1 MFEESQV
8 LAEPL
13 AKNTY
18 LTGNDHFKSSDGF
31 KEKHF
36 NQYLLNGDNA
46 GSYLEDSCDVIVK
59 LKRILQK
66 TKSPF
71 SGILPN
77 ELSSLF
83 KKINLDNPL
92 GSWEYALEELQ
103 HLYIKD
109 AVYFHHPKY
118 VAHLNCP
125 LVLPS
130 AIAETIIGC
139 INSSV
144 DTWDQSAGGTLIE
157 QKVLDWT
164 LDKIGLG
171 KEADGIF
178 TSGGTQSN
186 LMAMLLA
193 RDWFCHR
200 RNPGHKNQ
208 LHGLPA
214 DFHKLR
220 IFSSSV
226 SHFSTQKAA
235 AILGLG
241 YNAVVSVPCD
251 DEFRMSVQALE
262 ANIKQCLDEGNI
274 PFAIVATAGTT
285 DFGSIDPLP
294 LLADLAEKYSL
305 WLHVDAA
312 YGCGLLVS
320 SRHSHLL
327 QGIDRA
333 DSVTVDYHKSFFQP
347 VSCSAFFVKNRQHFS
362 HLTYHAEYLNP
373 LSAEQEGTPNLV
385 NKSIQTTRR
394 FDALKMWLTLRVIGA
409 EQLGQAFDTL
419 LDTAQSAYHLM
430 RQNPCFELA
439 HQPVLSTLVFR
450 FVPKQALSEYAIDHL
465 NASIRKALFREGECV
480 IAGTKINDR
489 QYLKFTFL
497 NPATTVKH
505 LQEIIDSIVTQGNL
519 LLTDLV
525 FSDDSLSNQHQAVY

>member
-1 MFEESQV
+1 MGYDSLENS
-8 LAEPL
+8 
-13 AKNTY
+13 
-18 LTGNDHFKSSDGF
+18 GF
-31 KEKHF
+31 YQHLF
-36 NQYLLNGDNA
+36 NGDNA
-46 GSYLEDSCDVIVK
+46 DRYLENAWDAIVK
-59 LKRILQK
+59 IKKILKQTNK
-66 TKSPF
+66 PF
-71 SGILPN
+71 GGIFPN

-83 KKINLDNPL
+83 SSINLNNPV
-92 GSWEYALEELQ
+92 GSWELVLEELH
-103 HLYIKD
+103 HLYFKE

-125 LVLPS
+125 LVLP
-130 AIAETIIGC
+130 AVIAETIIGA

-157 QKVLDWT
+157 QKILDWT
-164 LDKIGLG
+164 LDKLGLG
-171 KEADGIF
+171 KESDGIF

-193 RDWFCHR
+193 RDWFCHQ
-200 RNPGHKNQ
+200 RNPKHKNQ

-226 SHFSTQKAA
+226 SHFSIQKAA

-241 YNAVVSVPCD
+241 YNSVMSVPHD
-251 DEFRMSVQALE
+251 HEFCMSPQMLE
-262 ANIKQCLDEGNI
+262 AGIKQCLEEGNI

-294 LLADLAEKYSL
+294 MIADLAKQYGI

-320 SRHSHLL
+320 SRHGHLL
-327 QGIDRA
+327 QGIELA

-347 VSCSAFFVKNRQHFS
+347 VSCSAFFVKDKQHFS

-373 LSAEQEGTPNLV
+373 LSAVQEGTPNLV

-394 FDALKMWLTLRVIGA
+394 FDALKMWLTLRIMGA
-409 EQLGQAFDTL
+409 EQLGQAFDKV
-419 LDTAQSAYHLM
+419 LDTAQAAYRLM
-430 RQNPCFELA
+430 KQHSCFELV

-450 FVPKQALSEYAIDHL
+450 FMPSQSLSDAHLDRL
-465 NASIRKALFREGECV
+465 NADIRNALLREGNCV
-480 IAGTKINDR
+480 IAGTKIKGR

-497 NPATTVKH
+497 NPATTEQH
-505 LQEIIDSIVTQGNL
+505 LQEIVDEIVMQGNL
-519 LLTDLV
+519 LLTDLA
-525 FSDDSLSNQHQAVY
+525 FSNDELTRKQ

>member
-1 MFEESQV
+1 MPGKAQSIVKSLVEKT
-8 LAEPL
+8 PL
-13 AKNTY
+13 M
-18 LTGNDHFKSSDGF
+18 GNEYSSNGYFYQHFF
-31 KEKHF
+31 
-36 NQYLLNGDNA
+36 NGDNA
-46 GSYLEDSCDVIVK
+46 ERYLENACDVIVK
-59 LKRILQK
+59 IKRILRQVDK
-66 TKSPF
+66 PF
-71 SGILPN
+71 SGILPK
-77 ELSSLF
+77 ELSPLF
-83 KKINLDNPL
+83 SKINLDYPL
-92 GSWEYALEELQ
+92 DSWELALEELQ
-103 HLYIKD
+103 HLYMKD

-125 LVLPS
+125 LVLP
-130 AIAETIIGC
+130 AVIAETIIGA

-164 LDKIGLG
+164 LDKLGLG
-171 KEADGIF
+171 KESDGIF

-193 RDWFCHR
+193 RDWFCHQR
-200 RNPGHKNQ
+200 DPQHKNQ

-214 DFHKLR
+214 DSHKLR

-241 YNAVVSVPCD
+241 YNSVISVPCD
-251 DEFRMSVQALE
+251 SEFCMSSQALE
-262 ANIKQCLDEGNI
+262 SSIKQCLEEGNI

-294 LLADLAEKYSL
+294 TIAKLAKQYGI

-312 YGCGLLVS
+312 YGCGLLLS
-320 SRHSHLL
+320 SQHAHLL
-327 QGIDRA
+327 QGIEQA

-347 VSCSAFFVKNRQHFS
+347 VSCSAFFVKNKQHFS

-373 LSAEQEGTPNLV
+373 LSAVQEGTPNLV

-394 FDALKMWLTLRVIGA
+394 FDALKMWLTLRVMGA
-409 EQLGQAFDTL
+409 EQLGQAFDKVL
-419 LDTAQSAYHLM
+419 NTAQAAYHLM
-430 RQNPCFELA
+430 KKYPCFELV

-450 FVPKQALSEYAIDHL
+450 FMPMQPLADEHLDHL
-465 NASIRKALFREGECV
+465 NASIRKALFREGNCV
-480 IAGTKINDR
+480 IAGTKIEGR

-497 NPATTVKH
+497 NPATSQQH
-505 LQEIIDSIVTQGNL
+505 LQEIVDEIVTQGNL

-525 FSDDSLSNQHQAVY
+525 FSDGEFTKK